1 MFDSAHTER
10 SERGLLVSG
19 ESYTVDVSYGLWLPL
34 VFLLGKMSRRNKCS
48 FPQGSNNNRILN
60 VCFRHISRNILLE
73 SLRSHGDPA
82 SYKNFANL
90 SLSELNVTFQI
101 FYPVKPPTC
110 IERVQT
116 KPKTAYCII

>member
-1 MFDSAHTER
+1 MFNSAHT
-10 SERGLLVSG
+10 ERGLLVSG

-34 VFLLGKMSRRNKCS
+34 VFLLGKVSRRNNCL

-73 SLRSHGDPA
+73 SLRCYGDPA

-90 SLSELNVTFQI
+90 SLCELNGTYQL
-101 FYPVKPPTC
+101 FYSVKPPIPHALNEYNKQSQRLT
-110 IERVQT
+110 IV
-116 KPKTAYCII
+116 